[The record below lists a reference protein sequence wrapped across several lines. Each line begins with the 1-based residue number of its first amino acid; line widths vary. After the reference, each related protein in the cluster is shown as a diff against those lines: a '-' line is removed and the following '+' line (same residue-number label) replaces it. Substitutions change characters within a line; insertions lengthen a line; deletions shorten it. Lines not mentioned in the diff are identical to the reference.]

1 MYFGEP
7 MKTNQ
12 TMNKNKSKQ
21 KQTNKYAGHAK
32 VLVNEIPNQK
42 KQLDD
47 VTKHIWGHNTLKSI
61 NRPRAKQIKRDR
73 TRSNDIKQ
81 KRTTCKNVI

>member
-42 KQLDD
+42 K
-47 VTKHIWGHNTLKSI
+47 N
-61 NRPRAKQIKRDR
+61 N
-73 TRSNDIKQ
+73 
-81 KRTTCKNVI
+81 